1 MLEYDSIRTSLS
13 KESMLAEIRM
23 QLSAPQNENKTFVI
37 LEGIDDITMFDSLL
51 SPTGCILY
59 ESYGGKTALNKT
71 VSEAFNDKRII
82 GIRDIDYDI
91 PLECE
96 RIFYCDH
103 CNAEMMM
110 IANDSFFISIM
121 RKLIKRKENF
131 LQLRLDVLDCLKY
144 FSFTRE
150 QNDTN
155 HWGVNLSSTSVE
167 YLISKNDPIKI
178 NDIINHVNIKSNVK
192 IDNQKKIAICEAVDN
207 NKKTLLDY
215 TNGHD
220 FCSILKCM
228 IKNKY
233 GLQNTTLTKISDQDF
248 KNFLSIGYTFDY
260 FTKTVLFD
268 KLKEYQETNSLH
280 IVESRI

>member
-167 YLISKNDPIKI
+167 YLISKNDHIKI

-268 KLKEYQETNSLH
+268 KLKEYQETNFLH

>member
-51 SPTGCILY
+51 SPVGCILY
-59 ESYGGKTALNKT
+59 ESYGGKIALNET
-71 VSEAFNDKRII
+71 VAETFNDKRII

-91 PLECE
+91 THECE

-110 IANDSFFISIM
+110 VANDSFFVTIM
-121 RKLIKRKENF
+121 RKLIRHKEDF
-131 LQLRLDVLDCLKY
+131 IQLRLDILNCLKY

-150 QNDTN
+150 QNDVN
-155 HWGVNLSSTSVE
+155 HWGIDLSNISVE

-178 NDIINHVNIKSNVK
+178 DDIIDHVNIKNEIK
-192 IDNQKKIAICEAVDN
+192 IDNLKKEAICFAAN
-207 NKKTLLDY
+207 NNRNSLLDY

-228 IKNKY
+228 TKNKY
-233 GLQNTTLTKISDQDF
+233 GLRNSTLTKINDQDF
-248 KNFLSIGYTFDY
+248 KNFLSIGYTLDY
-260 FTKTVLFD
+260 FVETSLFD
-268 KLKEYQETNSLH
+268 QLKKYQETNSLH
-280 IVESRI
+280 IVDSHI